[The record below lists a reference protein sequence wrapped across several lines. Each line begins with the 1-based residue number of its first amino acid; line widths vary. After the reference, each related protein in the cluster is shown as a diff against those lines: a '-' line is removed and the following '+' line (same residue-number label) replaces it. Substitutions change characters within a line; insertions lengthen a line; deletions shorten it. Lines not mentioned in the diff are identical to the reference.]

1 MSITI
6 AVCDDDIN
14 STNMIENLLYKIAKE
29 KDIDIYIDVFYDG
42 AMLINYMERSNKIY
56 NLIYLDIEMDSLSG
70 IETARQIRAK
80 DSCAVVIFVS
90 NYDSYFRDMLEVE
103 PFRFLDKPIDSVK
116 FENYFLKALEKIECG
131 NESFVFKY
139 QKEMYMVKYKDIKYF
154 ESDKRIIHIRG
165 KDRSYQFYGKLN
177 EIEKIV
183 LEKDKHFMRIHQS
196 YLVNMQYV
204 RKITFSY
211 MEMEDG
217 TILNI
222 SEDRQKSFRYKYC
235 DLIGEDLL
243 NNDK

>member
-6 AVCDDDIN
+6 AICDDDIN

-29 KDIDIYIDVFYDG
+29 KGIDIYTDVFYDG

-56 NLIYLDIEMDSLSG
+56 NLIYLDIEMDTLNG
-70 IETARQIRAK
+70 IETARQIRTK

-103 PFRFLDKPIDSVK
+103 PFRFLDKPINSAK

-139 QKEMYMVKYKDIKYF
+139 QKEIYMVKYKDIEYF
-154 ESDKRIIHIRG
+154 ESDKRIIYIKG

-183 LEKDKHFMRIHQS
+183 SEKDKHFMRIHQS

-222 SEDRQKSFRYKYC
+222 SEDRKKSFRYKYC
-235 DLIGEDLL
+235 DLMGEDLL